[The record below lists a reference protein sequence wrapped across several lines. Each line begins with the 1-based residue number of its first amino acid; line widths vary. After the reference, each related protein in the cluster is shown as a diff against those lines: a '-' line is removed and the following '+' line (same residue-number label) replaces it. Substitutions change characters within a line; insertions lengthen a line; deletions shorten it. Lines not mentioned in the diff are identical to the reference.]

1 MQPGLVYE
9 RSTMG
14 SYVGVFGMGVMGQSL
29 ALNIA
34 SKGYSVSVFNRHG
47 GATRKFM
54 ENRVHGHEERM
65 RLVDDAYDLKS
76 FCDSLDTP
84 RKIILMVKAGP
95 VVDAVT
101 DGLLPYLKPG
111 DIVIDAGNS
120 YYKDTK
126 RRMDHYAERG
136 ISFFGMG
143 VSGGEKGALVGPS
156 IMPSGD
162 RGLYDT
168 YLAKLLTDISAH
180 TEDGSPCCDYIG
192 PEGSGQ
198 YVKMVHNGIE
208 YGDIQN
214 IDEAYWIMK
223 QLLGMSNAEMAD
235 VFEGW
240 NDGRLNSFLVEI
252 TYKILREKDPETG
265 DDLVDHIL
273 DEAAQK
279 GTGMWT
285 AIDGLEMYT
294 PIPTMA
300 EAVFARNL
308 SAIKGQRVEA
318 ARAFP
323 ERPAA
328 RIDDREAF
336 LADLE
341 QAVYANKIIAYAQ
354 GFQLLSAAS
363 DEHGWDLRLGDIA
376 LLWREGCIIRAGFLD
391 RIKSAYSEGKKV
403 VNLILT
409 DEFREEMRS
418 AMPAY
423 RRVVAK
429 AIEGGLYIPTMVTS
443 LLYFDGYTSE
453 KLEANLCQAQ
463 RDWFGAH
470 TFRRDDRPHDESFH
484 HTWEKLD

>member
-1 MQPGLVYE
+1 MKLV
-9 RSTMG
+9 SD
-14 SYVGVFGMGVMGQSL
+14 S
-29 ALNIA
+29 
-34 SKGYSVSVFNRHG
+34 
-47 GATRKFM
+47 
-54 ENRVHGHEERM
+54 
-65 RLVDDAYDLKS
+65 YDLKS
-76 FCDSLDTP
+76 FCDSLETP

-101 DGLLPYLKPG
+101 DELLPYLKKG
-111 DIVIDAGNS
+111 DIVIDAGNT

-126 RRMDHYAERG
+126 RRMDHYAEMG
-136 ISFFGMG
+136 INFFGMG

-162 RGLYDT
+162 KKLYDT
-168 YLAKLLTDISAH
+168 YLAKILTDISAH

-192 PEGSGQ
+192 PEGSGH

-223 QLLGMSNAEMAD
+223 RLLGMSNAEMAD
-235 VFEGW
+235 VFESW
-240 NDGRLNSFLVEI
+240 NNGRLNSFLVDI

-265 DDLVDHIL
+265 VDLIDHIL

-285 AIDGLEMYT
+285 AIDGLEMHM

-318 ARAFP
+318 SKAFP
-323 ERPAA
+323 ERPSAH
-328 RIDDREAF
+328 IEDRDAF

-363 DEHGWDLRLGDIA
+363 DEHGWDLKLGDIA

-409 DEFREEMRS
+409 DEFREEIR
-418 AMPAY
+418 AAIPAY
-423 RRVVAK
+423 RRVITK
-429 AIEGGLYIPTMVTS
+429 AIECGLYIPTMVTS
-443 LLYFDGYTSE
+443 LQYFDGYTSE
-453 KLEANLCQAQ
+453 KLEANMCQAQ

-470 TFRRDDRPHDESFH
+470 TFHRDDRPHDESFH
-484 HTWEKLD
+484 HEWEKLD

>member
-1 MQPGLVYE
+1 
-9 RSTMG
+9 MG

-47 GATRKFM
+47 EATKKFM
-54 ENRVHGHEERM
+54 DDRVRGHEERM
-65 RLVDDAYDLKS
+65 RLVSDSYDLKS
-76 FCDSLDTP
+76 FCDSLEKP

-101 DGLLPYLKPG
+101 DELLPYLESG
-111 DIVIDAGNS
+111 DIVVDAGNS

-126 RRMDHYAERG
+126 RRMDHYAEKG
-136 ISFFGMG
+136 INFFGMG

-162 RGLYDT
+162 KNLYDT

-235 VFEGW
+235 VFESW
-240 NDGRLNSFLVEI
+240 NKGRLNSFLVDI
-252 TYKILREKDPETG
+252 TYKILRERDPETG
-265 DDLVDHIL
+265 DDLIDHIL

-285 AIDGLEMYT
+285 AIDGLEMHM

-308 SAIKGQRVEA
+308 SAIKNQRVEA
-318 ARAFP
+318 AKVFS
-323 ERPAA
+323 ERPEAH
-328 RIDDREAF
+328 IEDKEAF

-363 DEHGWDLRLGDIA
+363 DEHGWDLKLGDIA

-409 DEFREEMRS
+409 DEFREEIR
-418 AMPAY
+418 AAIPAY

-429 AIEGGLYIPTMVTS
+429 AIECGLYVPTMTAS
-443 LLYFDGYTSE
+443 LQYFDGYTSE
-453 KLEANLCQAQ
+453 KLEANMCQAQ

-470 TFRRDDRPHDESFH
+470 TFHRDDRPYDESFH
-484 HTWEKLD
+484 HMWEKLD